1 MKLNTIQANKGS
13 RYVAKRVGRGIGS
26 GKGKTCGSGHKGQRA
41 RTGVA
46 IKGFEGG
53 QMPIHM
59 RLPKRG
65 FHCLSRKPIV
75 VITFDD
81 INHLIE
87 NASLKVQEVLDRQ
100 KLDDLGF
107 LPKSKDVKIKLLN
120 KGTLKHKVKIKF
132 DSYSKTALEHITQF
146 GGEILS

>member
-1 MKLNTIQANKGS
+1 MKLNTIQANEGS
-13 RYVAKRVGRGIGS
+13 RHVSKRVGRGIGS

-65 FHCLSRKPIV
+65 FSCLSRKPIV
-75 VITFDD
+75 ALTFDD
-81 INHLIE
+81 INNIVTK
-87 NASLKVQEVLDRQ
+87 SLLKDGEVLDKN
-100 KLDDLGF
+100 KLYDLGM
-107 LPKSKDVKIKLLN
+107 LPKSKDVKVKLLN
-120 KGTLKHKVKIKF
+120 KGILKHKVRVKF
-132 DSYSKTALEHITQF
+132 DSYSKTALEHIAKA
-146 GGEILS
+146 GGETVS

>member
-1 MKLNTIQANKGS
+1 MKLNTIQPNKGS
-13 RYVAKRVGRGIGS
+13 RYVSKRVGRGIGS

-65 FHCLSRKPIV
+65 FTCLSRKDIV
-75 VITFDD
+75 VVTFDD
-81 INHLIE
+81 INNLIKKG
-87 NASLKVQEVLDRQ
+87 SLKDGEVLDKK
-100 KLDDLGF
+100 KLYELGVI
-107 LPKSKDVKIKLLN
+107 PKSKDVKLKLLN
-120 KGTLKHKVKIKF
+120 KGTLKHKAQLKF
-132 DSYSKTALEHITQF
+132 DSYSEKALEHLKKA
-146 GGEILS
+146 GGETIS

>member
-1 MKLNTIQANKGS
+1 MKLNTIHADKGS

-26 GKGKTCGSGHKGQRA
+26 GKGKTCGSGHKGQKA

-53 QMPIHM
+53 QMPLHI

-65 FHCLSRKPIV
+65 FNCHSRLDIV

-81 INHLIE
+81 INNMVKSGDLTD
-87 NASLKVQEVLDRQ
+87 KEVLDKD
-100 KLDDLGF
+100 KLHKLRIV
-107 LPKSKDVKIKLLN
+107 PKSKDVKVKLLN
-120 KGTLKHKVKIKF
+120 RGVLKHKVKIKF
-132 DSYSKTALEHITQF
+132 DSYSKTALEHLAKI
-146 GGEILS
+146 GGETVS